1 MANYNTTAGVTITIN
16 GRQAQQM
23 LQQLRQQAQDAERN
37 LLRAAAAGDRISMQR
52 YQRELTQT
60 RRAINQLQGQAATA
74 AEVLTRLDR
83 ATPKELRKALR
94 ELERQLEGIERGTD
108 AWNAHVERI
117 RQVRNELNNVN
128 REIRAQNSEQ
138 QSFMSR
144 LGGMMTGGLQGM
156 LAGVM
161 TMTGAISIANRSITD
176 YASIQE
182 EMAGV
187 SKYSGLAA
195 DDVERLNEAFK
206 GIDTRTSRT
215 ELNRLAQ
222 DAGRLGKND
231 VDSILGFVRAADQIN
246 VALDDLGD
254 GATLTLSKL
263 TDIFGIEAD
272 MGTEKALLA
281 AGSVINELSQSCS
294 ASAPYIAEFTAR
306 MGGVGNAAGMT
317 IDQIMAFGA
326 LLDSQGI
333 NVEAS
338 STALQQ
344 LINRMITDPAK
355 YAQAAGLEVKKFSEL
370 IKEDMNGALILF
382 FETLNKN
389 GDMSTL
395 APMFA
400 DMGEKG
406 SNAVKTL
413 ATLAG
418 QIDTLKIRQ
427 QEASEAF
434 AEGTSITNEAAIAN
448 STVAA
453 ELEKARN
460 RTAELSAQLGEKLWP
475 LMTALNKTAGFGLSI
490 LSTTID
496 FVSRNTRALIAAA
509 AAYALL
515 KAAVY
520 QTEIRKKALL
530 AVEAAHNLALK
541 AKNVLMATLTAA
553 HHLGA
558 AAIHLF
564 SGNTVLA
571 TRSMQAFNAVCR
583 ANPIGLVVSV
593 IAAAVTTLMS
603 FRNETEA
610 VNEVAKESARIV
622 ENATTRREEERQ
634 EIERNIKKL
643 QTFNGTKSE
652 EQRLV
657 DELNR
662 KYGPVLGQY
671 QSLSQWLDTLKRRG
685 VEYCTV
691 VYEQITAEGKLEA
704 ARQLIAQA
712 ARKRAEAQIEDPGWF
727 ETFTTFL
734 AEGSWS
740 GAKDR
745 ARRKQSNQADLEARA
760 LENAARQL
768 EQEAAD
774 IQARLG
780 DKLTATVVAPST
792 TPTIPGESGESEK
805 SGKSK
810 KSGKSEKSEKTD
822 KQAEANAR
830 AELSRKISE
839 IDRMQKAAE
848 AQLEIDYYRQDSDI
862 YHNEEKK
869 QIRLHQIRLEYL
881 EKKRAL
887 YEKDSEEEKRLNASI
902 AEENGKEHLRIVKA
916 WEKDLATWSRE
927 YQMQERRRQYD
938 LELELLDTLHEAQRI
953 SEEEYLEALKEL
965 RRKYADDTIE
975 GSSGTPA
982 PSSDSGNESALASY
996 SRKKKDLDAWFALN
1010 PDQEEEYRRRLD
1022 ELNKEYFKSGIEQAR
1037 AMGSEYTDMLLD
1049 VWDAFSA
1056 FFDDTEEKGDNW
1068 ASKLGRC
1075 MQAVF
1080 SLMNAGMQAY
1090 SQYSEACQELEIAR
1104 IEKRYDREIEL
1115 AEGNSYRVKKA
1126 EEEKER
1132 KVAAIKAEASKKQ
1145 FEMQIIQ
1152 AVAQTATNA
1161 LMAYGSALAVPGVGY
1176 ILAPIAAAMAIAAGA
1191 VQIAT
1196 IRKQKQAADVTGYSE
1211 GGFTRPGAIDEPAG
1225 IVHAGE
1231 WVASQK
1237 LVNNPHTRP
1246 IIDMLEQAQR
1256 TNTIAALTPADVS
1269 ASITAPLVTARR
1281 QTRPATPVISR
1292 NTAERDS
1299 GSETV
1304 AKLHSTLDRLTGRL
1318 SRPFVTVATVSGDKG
1333 INKAQEDYQKL
1344 MRNKQPKTYKQ

>member
-23 LQQLRQQAQDAERN
+23 LQQLQQQARDAERN
-37 LLRAAAAGDRISMQR
+37 LQRAAAAGDRISMQR

-74 AEVLTRLDR
+74 ADVLTRLDR

-94 ELERQLEGIERGTD
+94 ELERQLEGIERGSD

-128 REIRAQNSEQ
+128 REIRAQSSGQ
-138 QSFMSR
+138 QSFLNR
-144 LGGMMTGGLQGM
+144 LGGVMTGSLQGM
-156 LAGVM
+156 MSGVM
-161 TMTGAISIANRSITD
+161 TLSGAISIADKSIRD

-195 DDVERLNEAFK
+195 EDIERLNEAFK
-206 GIDTRTSRT
+206 SIDTRTSRA

-263 TDIFGIEAD
+263 TDIFGIEAE
-272 MGTEKALLA
+272 MGTEKALLS

-294 ASAPYIAEFTAR
+294 ASAPYIAEFAAR
-306 MGGVGNAAGMT
+306 MGGVGSAAGMT

-344 LINRMITDPAK
+344 LINRMMTDPAK
-355 YAQAAGLEVKKFSEL
+355 YAQAAGLEVEKFSKL
-370 IKEDMNGALILF
+370 IKEDMNGALLLF
-382 FETLNKN
+382 FETLNKS

-400 DMGEKG
+400 DMGENG
-406 SNAVKTL
+406 ANAVKTL

-418 QIDTLKIRQ
+418 QIDTLKVRQ

-434 AEGTSITNEAAIAN
+434 AEGVSITNEAAVAN
-448 STVAA
+448 GTVAA
-453 ELEKARN
+453 ELDKARN

-475 LMTALNKTAGFGLSI
+475 LMTALNKGAAAGLSI
-490 LSTTID
+490 LSSMID
-496 FVSRNTRALIAAA
+496 FVSRNNRAIIAAV
-509 AAYALL
+509 AAYGLL

-520 QTEIRKKALL
+520 RAEIREKALM

-541 AKNVLMATLTAA
+541 AKSVLLATVTAA

-571 TRSMQAFNAVCR
+571 TRSLQAFNTVCR

-593 IAAAVTTLMS
+593 IAAAITALIS
-603 FRNETEA
+603 FRSETEA
-610 VNEVAKESARIV
+610 TNEVAKESARIV
-622 ENATTRREEERQ
+622 ENATARREEERQ

-671 QSLSQWLDTLKRRG
+671 QTLAQWLDTLKRRG
-685 VEYCTV
+685 AEYCTV

-704 ARQLIAQA
+704 ARQLIAEA
-712 ARKRAEAQIEDPGWF
+712 ARKRVDAQAEDPGWW
-727 ETFTTFL
+727 ETFKAFT

-740 GAKDR
+740 AAKDR
-745 ARRKQSNQADLEARA
+745 ARRKQLNKADLEAVK
-760 LENAARQL
+760 LENAAKQL
-768 EQEAAD
+768 EKEATEIQTRLGEKLAATTVTPDVTPSTPGGSGKPDKSNRPDQSDRPDQSAEAA
-774 IQARLG
+774 
-780 DKLTATVVAPST
+780 
-792 TPTIPGESGESEK
+792 
-805 SGKSK
+805 
-810 KSGKSEKSEKTD
+810 
-822 KQAEANAR
+822 AR
-830 AELSRKISE
+830 AALSRQISE
-839 IDRMQKAAE
+839 LDRLQKAAE
-848 AQLEIDYYRQDSDI
+848 AQLELDYYRRDSEI

-881 EKKRAL
+881 EKKRDL
-887 YEKDSEEEKRLNASI
+887 YEKDSEEEKRLTASI
-902 AEENGKEHLRIVKA
+902 DEENRKERLRVTKA
-916 WEKDLATWSRE
+916 WEKDLAAWSRE

-953 SEEEYLEALKEL
+953 SEEEYLQALREL

-975 GSSGTPA
+975 GSSGK
-982 PSSDSGNESALASY
+982 PSPESTGGKEAARDSY
-996 SRKKKDLDAWFALN
+996 TRKKADLEAWFALN
-1010 PDQEEEYRRRLD
+1010 PDQEEEYRRRLK
-1022 ELNKEYFKSGIEQAR
+1022 EIEKEYFKSGMEQAR

-1056 FFDDTEEKGDNW
+1056 FFDDTEEQGGNW
-1068 ASKLGRC
+1068 ASKLGGC

-1080 SLMNAGMQAY
+1080 ALMTAGMQAY

-1161 LMAYGSALAVPGVGY
+1161 LMAYGSALAVPVVGY

-1196 IRKQKQAADVTGYSE
+1196 IRKQKQAADATGYSE

-1237 LVNNPHTRP
+1237 LVNNPRTRP

-1281 QTRPATPVISR
+1281 QTQATAPAAPQLTQAK
-1292 NTAERDS
+1292 NS
-1299 GSETV
+1299 GMETMTE
-1304 AKLHSTLDRLTGRL
+1304 LRGTLDRLTGRL

-1333 INKAQEDYQKL
+1333 INQAQEDYQRL
-1344 MRNKQPKTYKQ
+1344 LRNKQPKTFKQ